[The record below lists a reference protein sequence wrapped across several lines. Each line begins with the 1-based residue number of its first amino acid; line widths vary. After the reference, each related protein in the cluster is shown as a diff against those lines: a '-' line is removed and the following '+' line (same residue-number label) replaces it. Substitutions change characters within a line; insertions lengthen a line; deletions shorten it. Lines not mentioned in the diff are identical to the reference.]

1 VKINGKHLN
10 VISDSKI
17 TISIIL
23 EVKAKKLNLRVL
35 LAKARKLSA
44 FRKLLEVISKIEALI
59 QIEDVNMLVEL
70 FMIAQVKIRSY

>member
-1 VKINGKHLN
+1 MKINGKHLN